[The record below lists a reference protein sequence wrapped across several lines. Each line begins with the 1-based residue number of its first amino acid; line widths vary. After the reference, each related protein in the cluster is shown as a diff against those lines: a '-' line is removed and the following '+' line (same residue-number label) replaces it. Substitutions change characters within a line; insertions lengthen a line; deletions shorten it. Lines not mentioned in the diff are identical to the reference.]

1 MFHIYVLC
9 IYEAQLLHYQLLIGS
24 MCTSVLFV
32 ANTFKGEGTAPTLI
46 HTGFW
51 QKEFN
56 LVWNHVFNPQ
66 CEWRPSGIPELGN
79 PQVLLPARQLRDHR
93 RLLSRHPLC
102 SQSNLWQGAD
112 QKAGDEHQ
120 VKEAHVTTE
129 HSSVS
134 LSAIGNPVLMMG
146 PTILLV
152 WLDWTTSWPTTIST
166 LSFRFKTWT
175 SSPGFGSKPS
185 MWPPINS
192 GHVSCWRTEELL
204 PEWGQLQGHQ
214 ETTWR
219 Y

>member
-1 MFHIYVLC
+1 MTGLPGVNDSYMCAYAKLIYF
-9 IYEAQLLHYQLLIGS
+9 ITELLIGS
-24 MCTSVLFV
+24 TCTSVLFV
-32 ANTFKGEGTAPTLI
+32 VNTFKGEGTAPTPI

-51 QKEFN
+51 QEGFN
-56 LVWNHVFNPQ
+56 LVWNHLFNPQ
-66 CEWRPSGIPELGN
+66 CEWRPSGIPELSH

-134 LSAIGNPVLMMG
+134 LSAIGNPVLTMG
-146 PTILLV
+146 PTIHPV
-152 WLDWTTSWPTTIST
+152 WLDWTTSRPTTIST

-175 SSPGFGSKPS
+175 SNSGFRSKLS
-185 MWPPINS
+185 MWPPIHS

-204 PEWGQLQGHQ
+204 PEWG
-214 ETTWR
+214 
-219 Y
+219 